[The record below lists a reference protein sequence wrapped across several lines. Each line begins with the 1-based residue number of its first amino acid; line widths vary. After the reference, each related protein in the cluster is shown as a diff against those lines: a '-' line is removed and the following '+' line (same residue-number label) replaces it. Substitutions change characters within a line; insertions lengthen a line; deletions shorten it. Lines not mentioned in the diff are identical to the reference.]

1 MSLKATMPPEQW
13 LEFCAGRTTPDLF
26 ESLRRLDR
34 FESWS
39 LAAILAHLAELDRR
53 RAAEER
59 GFPSLFAYCT
69 RELGCSEAEAYLRI
83 RAARAAIRFPR
94 ILTMIAERSIHLTAV
109 ARLAPHL
116 TSENYRSV
124 LDKASRRPLDE
135 LDRLIATLA
144 PLPEKRPVIRTLSV
158 GLQPAGPAEEAGCL
172 ALPLAGMG
180 TAAGARPQAA
190 AGAPQASGQ
199 SGPVSAGTRTQAD
212 EPIEGRVLFHFVAS
226 ESLRAKFNRARDLL
240 RHKYPHGRPENV
252 FDDAL
257 EALLDRKDLDRRIAR
272 KRRRALA
279 EESRALAAER
289 STLTA
294 ATRATESR

>member
-1 MSLKATMPPEQW
+1 MPPEQW
-13 LEFCAGRTTPDLF
+13 LHFCATRATPRLF
-26 ESLRRLDR
+26 ESLKRLDQ
-34 FESWS
+34 FDSWS

-83 RAARAAIRFPR
+83 RAARAAIRYPR
-94 ILTMIAERSIHLTAV
+94 ILTMIAERRIHLTAV

-116 TSENYRSV
+116 TRENYRGL
-124 LDKASRRPLDE
+124 LDKASRRTLDE
-135 LDRLIATLA
+135 LARLVASLA

-158 GLQPAGPAEEAGCL
+158 GPCPARPVQEAGAL
-172 ALPLAGMG
+172 ALPPASSGVAPEG
-180 TAAGARPQAA
+180 DTAAQEPIASEASKAEPRPMD
-190 AGAPQASGQ
+190 
-199 SGPVSAGTRTQAD
+199 SAGGLPLHQ
-212 EPIEGRVLFHFVAS
+212 EGRVLFNFAAP

-257 EALLDRKDLDRRIAR
+257 EALLDRKDPDRRIAR
-272 KRRRALA
+272 KKRRALA
-279 EESRALAAER
+279 SAGRAGRLFR
-289 STLTA
+289 NCG
-294 ATRATESR
+294 